1 MPHLSFARIMYG
13 TSEGLRGDAELNSFA
28 DSSQPMVS
36 THSGSSATQG
46 HGRLTLES
54 LLQKAW
60 RALAFKH

>member
-13 TSEGLRGDAELNSFA
+13 TSEGLRGDSGLSSFA
-28 DSSQPMVS
+28 DSSRSMVS
-36 THSGSSATQG
+36 IHSGSSATQG

-60 RALAFKH
+60 QALSFKH